1 MFIFL
6 QQNRPVLKN
15 FLLTVILEG
24 LEQKF
29 NMLLSRGMYSDEY
42 GYQSLHTPTNNRL

>member
-1 MFIFL
+1 MAKCFNSNSHTYISLF
-6 QQNRPVLKN
+6 QNRPVLKN

-29 NMLLSRGMYSDEY
+29 NMLLSRGMCSDVY
-42 GYQSLHTPTNNRL
+42 V